1 MKMTDTLTLIGDIG
15 GTNARF
21 ALVVPGDISYFN
33 MKVMKCSDFNTI
45 YEAIEF
51 YLNEVDTKFLDRVF
65 FAAASPILE
74 ENIKITNNHWVIDK
88 EVLRQKYNLRSVT
101 VINDF
106 KSIANA
112 MGHIEKS
119 SFESIGKIKLHHF
132 SNADYNLA
140 IIGPG
145 TGLGGSG
152 LIKSNGILIPSAAEL
167 GHIGFAP
174 QNDLQIDINKI
185 LKNKFNRVINESL
198 LSGPGIENIYWA
210 LHQLNTKEDKKLSA
224 KEIFKAPSSNELAKQ
239 SVELFFEILGQ
250 VAGDFVLALG
260 AMDGLLLTGDIINHY
275 PDILKNSKFRF
286 GFENKGD
293 YHSLMKIIPTSLV
306 TKSEMGLLGMLWF
319 SINDIAG

>member
-1 MKMTDTLTLIGDIG
+1 MKMTDALTLIGDIG

-21 ALVVPGDISYFN
+21 ALVIPGETKYFK
-33 MKVMKCSDFNTI
+33 MKIMKCSDFNTI
-45 YEAIEF
+45 YDAIEF
-51 YLNEVDTKFLDRVF
+51 YLNEVDTKSLDRIF

-74 ENIKITNNHWVIDK
+74 KNIKITNNHWVIDK
-88 EVLRQKYNLRSVT
+88 EILRQKYNLRSMS

-106 KSIANA
+106 KSIAYA
-112 MGHIEKS
+112 MGRLGKS
-119 SFESIGKIKLHHF
+119 NFQSIGKVKQHHF
-132 SNADYNLA
+132 SSSDYSLA

-152 LIKSNGILIPSAAEL
+152 LIKRNGILIPSAAEL

-174 QNDLQIDINKI
+174 QNDLQIDINKV
-185 LKNKFNRVINESL
+185 LKNKFNRIINESL

-210 LHQLNTKEDKKLSA
+210 LRQLNTKENKKLSA
-224 KEIFKAPSSNELAKQ
+224 EEIFRVTACDELAKQ

-275 PDILKNSKFRF
+275 PDMLKNSKFRC

-293 YHSLMKIIPTSLV
+293 YQPLMKRIPTSLV
-306 TKSEMGLLGMLWF
+306 TTSEMGLLGMLWF
-319 SINDIAG
+319 SIKDVA